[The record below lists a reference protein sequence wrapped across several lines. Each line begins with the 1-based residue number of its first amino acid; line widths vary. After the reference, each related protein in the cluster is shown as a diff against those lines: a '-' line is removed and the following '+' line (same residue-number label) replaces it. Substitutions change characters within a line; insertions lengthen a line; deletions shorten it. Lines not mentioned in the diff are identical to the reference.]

1 MSYPYTRYLAS
12 KKSVDDRALHQGV
25 VAELRR
31 QLPAGPVSVL
41 EIGAGL
47 GTMVARL
54 LEWGL
59 LSAGDYTLLDV
70 DRQLLLDSR
79 HWLCEWGQ
87 TRGIVP
93 ELSSEWLGLG
103 DVRVHFVEAEIGDY
117 LERGLG
123 EPADLLIANAFLDL
137 VEVPATLPGLF
148 RLLVPGGLY
157 WFTINFDGETIF
169 QPDHPYDAEF
179 MAVYH
184 RGMDERVRYGRPAG
198 ESRAGRH
205 LYHHLRAAG
214 APPLASGSSDWVVHA
229 QPNGSYYGDE
239 GYFLKSILGTV
250 EEGLSGHVDSD
261 RLAEWMKLR
270 FSQVAAGELLYIA
283 HQIDYVGKS
292 PS

>member
-25 VAELRR
+25 VQELRR
-31 QLPAGPVSVL
+31 QLPRGPVRVL

-54 LEWGL
+54 LEWDL
-59 LSAGDYTLLDV
+59 LRAGEYTLLDV
-70 DRQLLLDSR
+70 DGQLLLDSR
-79 HWLCEWGQ
+79 HWLCEWAQ
-87 TRGIVP
+87 TRGLQP
-93 ELSSEWLGLG
+93 ENRPEWLGLG
-103 DVRVHFVEAEIGDY
+103 DLRVFFVEAEIGDY
-117 LERGLG
+117 LEQGLG
-123 EPADLLIANAFLDL
+123 QPADLLIANAFLDL

-169 QPDHPYDAEF
+169 QPDHPYDQEF
-179 MAVYH
+179 MRVYH
-184 RGMDERVRYGRPAG
+184 LGMDERVRYGRPAG

-214 APPLASGSSDWVVHA
+214 APPLASGGSDWVVHA
-229 QPNGSYYGDE
+229 QANGSYQGDE
-239 GYFLKSILGTV
+239 AYFLESILNTV
-250 EEGLSGHVDSD
+250 EEGLSGQVEAGQ
-261 RLAEWMKLR
+261 LEEWMQLR
-270 FSQVAAGELLYIA
+270 RAQIGSGQLLYIA

-292 PS
+292 PE

>member
-25 VAELRR
+25 VQELGR
-31 QLPAGPVSVL
+31 QLPDTGVKVL

-54 LEWGL
+54 WEWDL
-59 LSAGDYTLLDV
+59 LRAGDYTLLDV
-70 DRQLLLDSR
+70 DGQLLSDSR
-79 HWLCEWGQ
+79 HWLCEWARS
-87 TRGIVP
+87 RGLTP
-93 ELSSEWLGLG
+93 EITPEWLGLG
-103 DVRVHFVEAEIGDY
+103 ELRVHFLEAEIGDY
-117 LERGLG
+117 LEKDLG
-123 EPADLLIANAFLDL
+123 RPVDLLIANAFLDL

-169 QPDHPYDAEF
+169 QPDHPYDEEF
-179 MAVYH
+179 RRVYQ

-205 LYHHLRAAG
+205 LYHHLRQAG

-229 QPNGSYYGDE
+229 RPDGAYPGDE
-239 GYFLKSILGTV
+239 AYFLESILNTV
-250 EEGLSGHVDSD
+250 EEGLRGQVDSEQ
-261 RLAEWMKLR
+261 LAEWMQLR
-270 FSQVAAGELLYIA
+270 REQVGSGQLLYIA
-283 HQIDYVGKS
+283 HQLDFVGRS
-292 PS
+292 PA

>member
-1 MSYPYTRYLAS
+1 MSYPYTRYLAA

-25 VAELRR
+25 VSELRAL
-31 QLPAGPVSVL
+31 LPAGPVRVL

-54 LEWGL
+54 LEWDL
-59 LSAGDYTLLDV
+59 LRGGEYVLLDV

-79 HWLCEWGQ
+79 HWLCEWAQ
-87 TRGIVP
+87 TRGLTP
-93 ELSSEWLGLG
+93 EVSEDWLGLG
-103 DVRVHFVEAEIGDY
+103 ELRVQFVEAEIGDY
-117 LERGLG
+117 LHRGLG

-169 QPDHPYDAEF
+169 QPDHPDDSEF

-198 ESRAGRH
+198 GRRAGR
-205 LYHHLRAAG
+205 LRAQTTRPPG
-214 APPLASGSSDWVVHA
+214 PAPPAPIDSKAARDGGHRDPNACHNRPGLAVHSRRTAHSSYTGSGTSSGRHPGPSAPDPPQRGHRYRRRSRDPSYPPAVV
-229 QPNGSYYGDE
+229 
-239 GYFLKSILGTV
+239 
-250 EEGLSGHVDSD
+250 
-261 RLAEWMKLR
+261 
-270 FSQVAAGELLYIA
+270 
-283 HQIDYVGKS
+283 
-292 PS
+292 

>member
-1 MSYPYTRYLAS
+1 MSYPYTRYLAA

-25 VAELRR
+25 VSELRAL
-31 QLPAGPVSVL
+31 LPAGPVRVL

-54 LEWGL
+54 LEWDL
-59 LSAGDYTLLDV
+59 LRGGEYVLLDV

-79 HWLCEWGQ
+79 HWLCEWAQ
-87 TRGIVP
+87 TRGLTP
-93 ELSSEWLGLG
+93 EVSEDWLGLG
-103 DVRVHFVEAEIGDY
+103 ELRVQFVEAEIGDY
-117 LERGLG
+117 LHRGLG

-169 QPDHPYDAEF
+169 QPDHPDDSEF

-205 LYHHLRAAG
+205 LYHHLRRAG

-229 QPNGSYYGDE
+229 QANGSYRGDE
-239 GYFLKSILGTV
+239 GYFLESILGTV
-250 EEGLSGHVDSD
+250 EEGLRGQVDGA
-261 RLAEWMKLR
+261 RLDEWMRVRLG
-270 FSQVAAGELLYIA
+270 QVASGELLYIA
-283 HQIDYVGKS
+283 HQIDYVGRA

>member
-31 QLPAGPVSVL
+31 QWRGGRVL

-54 LEWGL
+54 LEWEL
-59 LSAGDYTLLDV
+59 LSGGDYVLLDV

-79 HWLCEWGQ
+79 LWLCEWAEG
-87 TRGIVP
+87 RG
-93 ELSSEWLGLG
+93 LSVVSRDERLELG
-103 DVRVHFVEAEIGDY
+103 DLRVHFVEAEIGDY
-117 LERGLG
+117 LSQGLG
-123 EPADLLIANAFLDL
+123 QPADLLIANAFLDL

-169 QPDHPYDAEF
+169 QPDHPYDQEF
-179 MAVYH
+179 MRVYH

-198 ESRAGRH
+198 ESRCGRH

-229 QPNGSYYGDE
+229 RPDGLYFGDE
-239 GYFLKSILGTV
+239 AYFLESILQTV
-250 EEGLSGHVDSD
+250 EEGLRGHVCEEQ
-261 RLAEWMKLR
+261 LAEWMRLR
-270 FSQVAAGELLYIA
+270 LEQVRSGELLYIA
-283 HQIDYVGKS
+283 HQIDYVGRA

>member
-25 VAELRR
+25 VQELRR
-31 QLPAGPVSVL
+31 RLPEGRARVL

-54 LEWGL
+54 LEWDL
-59 LSAGDYTLLDV
+59 LRGGDYTLLDV
-70 DRQLLLDSR
+70 DGQLLLDSR
-79 HWLCEWGQ
+79 QWLCEWAQ
-87 TRGIVP
+87 TRGLQP
-93 ELSSEWLGLG
+93 EITPEWLGLG
-103 DVRVHFVEAEIGDY
+103 EMRVHFVEAEIGDF
-117 LERGLG
+117 LEQGPG
-123 EPADLLIANAFLDL
+123 QPADLLIANAFLDL

-169 QPDHPYDAEF
+169 QPDHAYDQEF
-179 MAVYH
+179 MRVYH
-184 RGMDERVRYGRPAG
+184 LGMDERVRFGRPAG

-229 QPNGSYYGDE
+229 QPDGSYPGDE
-239 GYFLKSILGTV
+239 AYFLESILATV
-250 EEGLSGHVDSD
+250 EEGLRGQVDAAQLD
-261 RLAEWMKLR
+261 EWMDLR
-270 FSQVAAGELLYIA
+270 KSQVKSGQLLYIA
-283 HQIDYVGKS
+283 HQIDFVGKA